1 MSTADRFGI
10 EVNFL
15 TGRYVATFHNHRK
28 RSEWPPH
35 PARLFSSLVATWADA
50 DHPDQAEREALEW
63 LERQGAP
70 AIDASPATPRKVV
83 AHFVPVNDA
92 AIVSRTLQERRA
104 TSLARL
110 ANQLRDEWTN
120 SGGETTRNVVRIQR
134 KMATARSV
142 NAQVRDAGNTAPS
155 SALEMFPEYRNKQ
168 ERSFPSMTPHNAR
181 VTYLWDGRLPDGLRP
196 AVDHLLQRV
205 TRLGHSSSLVSCRLV
220 SVPLAPTYVPGE
232 KGENLRIV
240 RAGQLAA
247 LEQQFAVHAGV
258 KPRSLPYANAHY
270 QAVTGTG
277 AELSLPWPN
286 TAGEWI
292 VFEFA
297 PRSRFLPATRA
308 VEVAMAM
315 RAAIFHY
322 AEDPIPEELSG
333 HRHDGTPTTAAHVAF
348 LPLPYAG
355 YERADGRILGLA
367 VSVPKALR
375 DPARQTLYRAI
386 GAWEKTTAGASLW
399 LTLGSAGA
407 IEMSR
412 LRTPATLIS
421 LRPRSWHQPSRRWV
435 SATPVALPRHPGRLN
450 GGTGA
455 ARVKAWTEA
464 EAAVTTACLHAG
476 LPEPVTVEVGF
487 SPFVAGARSATGY
500 PPFRQKGRDGKLIR
514 RQLVHAAVTFDRPV
528 NGPLMLGAGRF
539 MGLGLMRPAPMAR
552 PDDSRM
558 DNVNE

>member
-15 TGRYVATFHNHRK
+15 TGRYVATFHNDRR

-70 AIDASPATPRKVV
+70 AIAASPATPRKVV
-83 AHFVPVNDA
+83 SHFVPVNDA
-92 AIVSRTLQERRA
+92 AIFSKALQVSKADKTA
-104 TSLARL
+104 VL
-110 ANQLRDEWTN
+110 ANQIHD
-120 SGGETTRNVVRIQR
+120 V
-134 KMATARSV
+134 
-142 NAQVRDAGNTAPS
+142 GNTAPS

-220 SVPLAPTYVPGE
+220 SAPPADTFVPGE
-232 KGENLRIV
+232 KGESLRTV

-247 LEQQFAVHAGV
+247 LERRFALHLGV
-258 KPRSLPYANAHY
+258 KPRSLPFANVRY

-277 AELSLPWPN
+277 ADLSPPWPN

-308 VEVAMAM
+308 VEVARAM
-315 RAAIFHY
+315 RAAVFHY

-333 HRHDGTPTTAAHVAF
+333 HRHDGTPTTAAHVSF
-348 LPLPYAG
+348 LPLPYVG
-355 YERADGRILGLA
+355 YERADGRILGIA
-367 VSVPKALR
+367 VSVPKTLG
-375 DPARQTLYRAI
+375 DSARQALYRAM
-386 GAWEKTTAGASLW
+386 GTWEKTAAEG
-399 LTLGSAGA
+399 
-407 IEMSR
+407 R
-412 LRTPATLIS
+412 LRLIMGAGGVVELKRLPGPSTLIS
-421 LRPRSWHQPSRRWV
+421 LRPHGWLQRSPRWV
-435 SATPVALPRHPGRLN
+435 SATPVALPRHPGRLS

-455 ARVKAWTEA
+455 ARAKAWVEA
-464 EAAVTTACLHAG
+464 EATMKTACMHVG

-487 SPFVAGARSATGY
+487 SPFVAGVRPATAY
-500 PPFRQKGRDGKLIR
+500 PPFSQKGRDGKPVR

-552 PDDSRM
+552 PDGSHM
-558 DNVNE
+558 DNVDE